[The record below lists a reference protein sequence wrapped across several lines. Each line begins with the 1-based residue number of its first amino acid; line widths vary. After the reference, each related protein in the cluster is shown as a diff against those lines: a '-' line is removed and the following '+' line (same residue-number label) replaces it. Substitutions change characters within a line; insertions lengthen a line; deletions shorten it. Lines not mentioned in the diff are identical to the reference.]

1 MAISKERKDR
11 FTSKDTDF
19 EIVKPAP
26 KKNTQKPGGTKKPD
40 DKKPVK
46 RGK

>member
-26 KKNTQKPGGTKKPD
+26 KKPNTNKPKAKTG

-46 RGK
+46 PGK